1 LTDADADFTGT
12 SGGEIAIT
20 LTFSE
25 EITVPCIPTGGAGLC
40 GGDSAAKF
48 KGLNN
53 TYSFLGEG
61 TTGTT
66 FSTTIPFTPTY
77 GSNPDNFTISV
88 SGEKIQDKNGNAME
102 TDFSSTFSL
111 TK

>member
-1 LTDADADFTGT
+1 MICLSPG
-12 SGGEIAIT
+12 IT
-20 LTFSE
+20 E
-25 EITVPCIPTGGAGLC
+25 AACN
-40 GGDSAAKF
+40 DSAAITIQ
-48 KGLNN
+48 GSNN
-53 TYSFLGEG
+53 TYGFLSTYDGG
-61 TTGTT
+61 GPTFTT
-66 FSTTIPFTPTY
+66 SIPFTPNY